1 MKQIVIIVLVL
12 LAAET
17 GYAQTVEK
25 RVENK
30 TKQRAN
36 TRVDQGIDRGLDKV
50 EEGIGG
56 LFKKKKKKEK
66 KEDAGDNENATGNN
80 KGNTNNTGGKS
91 NGTGGDTAHKVN
103 SASDFVPGATL
114 IFADKYE
121 KDALNDFPAQW
132 NSTGSGKVVTIN
144 GVPGKWLELELSTV
158 VNPVLNK
165 PLPENCTIEFD
176 LFLASQ
182 PGRPTP
188 YIQFGI
194 TSAKDIIREKV
205 YYKSKFYVSVDNYD
219 QQNGRLIE
227 YGIDLSQSLGTKNDF
242 PLNKYVNKVLHVSM
256 AINKTRIRVYFDQQK
271 LIDLP
276 RVLTPEMRNNFY
288 VSHQYTTAAAEQG
301 VLISNLRIAAA
312 ETDARSL
319 LIKQLMEE
327 GKAVTNDILFDVNS
341 DVIKK
346 ESYSIVNQFGEALKT
361 NPGLRIKITGHTD
374 SDGAAAANLELS
386 KKRAAAVKTY
396 LLIKYEIDDAR
407 IQTDGKG
414 ATQPVMPNATTAG
427 KAKNRRVEFV
437 KL

>member
-1 MKQIVIIVLVL
+1 MKHIVIIVLVL
-12 LAAET
+12 LTAAA

-66 KEDAGDNENATGNN
+66 KEDAGNDENTTGNN
-80 KGNTNNTGGKS
+80 KGNANNTGGKT
-91 NGTGGDTAHKVN
+91 NGSGGDTAPKVN

-132 NSTGSGKVVTIN
+132 NTNGSGKVVTID
-144 GVPGKWLELELSTV
+144 GMPGKWLDIAHNSV
-158 VNPVLNK
+158 VHPVLNK
-165 PLPENCTIEFD
+165 PLPENSTVEFD
-176 LFLASQ
+176 LFLQASGGQ
-182 PGRPTP
+182 STP
-188 YIQFGI
+188 LIQFGL
-194 TSAKDIIREKV
+194 TSVKDIMRNGV
-205 YYKSKFYVSVDNYD
+205 HYKNKFFVTLGHYEGP
-219 QQNGRLIE
+219 NGRTLE
-227 YGIDLSQSLGTKNDF
+227 YGLQMDPIGNKNEF
-242 PLNKYVNKVLHVSM
+242 PLNRYTNKILHVAM
-256 AINKTRIRVYFDQQK
+256 AINKTRIRVYFDGQK

-276 RVLTPEMRNNFY
+276 RAISPDMLTNFY
-288 VSHQYTTAAAEQG
+288 VLNVDRVPAADLD
-301 VLISNLRIAAA
+301 VFVSNLRIAAA

-327 GKAVTNDILFDVNS
+327 VKAVTNDILFDVNS

-396 LLIKYEIDDAR
+396 LLIKYEIDDTR

-414 ATQPVMPNATTAG
+414 ATQPVMPNSTPAG